1 MKGKIQ
7 DEKEK
12 NFTAGSYLLSFSH
25 VVFSFAFDFG
35 MIFIIA
41 LILLGYMKSKYY
53 QYLLD
58 TTYESEKVMIES
70 VNKNIENQMESFID
84 LGANI
89 AVEDRLVQEIEDYV
103 QAGKTNQYAS
113 KLMRTTLKSTTYG
126 SSSITGV
133 AVVEEDGL
141 LAQFSREEVGTE
153 KVRGIWDENEQDE
166 IISLF
171 QEMKQHNETG
181 LLPRYI
187 IVNGANEHLKC
198 VWKRGLIYRISD

>member
-1 MKGKIQ
+1 MKKKKILQ
-7 DEKEK
+7 RAV
-12 NFTAGSYLLSFSH
+12 TYYRSHMWCSLLLSI
-25 VVFSFAFDFG
+25 FG

-153 KVRGIWDENEQDE
+153 KVKGIWDENEQDE

-187 IVNGANEHLKC
+187 IVNGAN
-198 VWKRGLIYRISD
+198 